1 MEKNYTVLVT
11 GAAGLLG
18 SRLAEYLIA
27 TKQNVTVVGVDDLS
41 GGFVE
46 NIHPSVIF
54 HQHDVGDPESLDKLF
69 ATHKFDVVYHFAAYA
84 AEALSP
90 FIRQFNYTNNLLNTA
105 NVVNL
110 CIKYDVGRLV
120 FTSSMA
126 VYGTGIPPFD
136 ESQPRNPVDPYGVAK
151 AACEMDI
158 EIAGEQHGL
167 DYCIIRPHNVYGR
180 NQNLWDSY
188 RNVLGIWM
196 YKHMNGDPL
205 TIFGDGEQLRA
216 FSEMNDVLEPF
227 WVAGTDE
234 KASRQ
239 IINLGGIHETSI
251 KDAANILTDV
261 MGGGTIIHLPPRHE
275 VKYAYPTWK
284 KSVELLGF
292 EHKTSLHHGL
302 SNMWSWAQQQPKRER
317 FIWSKYEL
325 DKGMYDYWKPEALK
339 DGHWRTS

>member
-1 MEKNYTVLVT
+1 MNVLIT
-11 GAAGLLG
+11 GVGGLLG
-18 SRLAEYLIA
+18 SRLAEYLIS

-54 HQHDVGDPESLDKLF
+54 HRHDVGDPESLDKLF
-69 ATHKFDVVYHFAAYA
+69 AAHKFDVVYHFAAYA

-105 NVVNL
+105 NIVNL

-126 VYGTGIPPFD
+126 VYGNGTPPFD

-216 FSEMNDVLEPF
+216 FSEMSDVLEPF

-292 EHKTSLHHGL
+292 EHKTSLHDGL
-302 SNMWSWAQQQPKRER
+302 ANMWSWAQQQPKRER

-325 DKGMYDYWKPEALK
+325 DKGMYEYWKPDALK